1 MLALGLVGTL
11 GIFAGTLTLVL
22 VKPRGWNEAC
32 WPVLGASAMIL
43 LDLVTPEQA
52 FAMVWASRSALLFL
66 LALLLLSAL
75 LEVSGFFEWAALHAG
90 HRARGDGKRLFR
102 NVFGLGA
109 LVTTVLSLDTT
120 AVMLTPIVLAF
131 VRRLRLP
138 ARPYVIAS
146 AFVANM
152 ASLALPMSNLTNLLF
167 ADALRIP
174 FELFAVRM
182 MAPQLVAV
190 GVTYFLLRWRFSA
203 DLPCFESKDLAAPS
217 SAIPDRRYFRFAVS
231 VLVLVVVGYFVASA
245 VHVEP
250 YVVAFGGVAALA
262 VVGVARR
269 RVTAGTLREI
279 SWGLFPLVI
288 GLFVV
293 VRGVENLGIVT
304 SAATWV
310 ASAPD
315 HSLVRAL
322 LTSTTTG
329 AASNLMNNLPAAL
342 VARSVLQEAGA
353 DRAGVFGALLGLDI
367 GATILPTGSLA
378 TLLVLDVARKKGE
391 RVAAIEMTK
400 IALWVTPIVLFL
412 AVAAF
417 VLVDSCADP

>member
-1 MLALGLVGTL
+1 MLALGPVGTL

-32 WPVLGASAMIL
+32 WPVLGATAMIL
-43 LDLVTPEQA
+43 FGLVTPEQA
-52 FAMVWASRSALLFL
+52 FATAWSSRSALLFL

-90 HRARGDGKRLFR
+90 RRARGDGRRLFR

-109 LVTTVLSLDTT
+109 LVTTVLSLDTA
-120 AVMLTPIVLAF
+120 AVMLTPIVVAF
-131 VRRLRLP
+131 VKRLRLP
-138 ARPYVIAS
+138 ALPYVIAS
-146 AFVANM
+146 AFVANI

-167 ADALRIP
+167 ADAFRIP
-174 FELFAVRM
+174 FERFATRM
-182 MAPQLVAV
+182 MAPQLVAI
-190 GVTYFLLRWRFSA
+190 GATYVLLRWRFRA
-203 DLPCFESKDLAAPS
+203 DLPSFAWDDLAAPS
-217 SAIPDRRYFRFAVS
+217 SAIPDRGYFRFAAA
-231 VLVLVVVGYFVASA
+231 VLALVVVGYFVAPA
-245 VHVEP
+245 AHVEP
-250 YVVAFGGVAALA
+250 YAVAFGGVAALA
-262 VVGVARR
+262 VVGVWRR
-269 RVTAGTLREI
+269 RVTARVLREI

-293 VRGVENLGIVT
+293 IRGVENLGVVT
-304 SAATWV
+304 TAATWV

-315 HSLVRAL
+315 HAFVRAL
-322 LTSTTTG
+322 FTSATTG

-342 VARSVLQEAGA
+342 IARSVLLEADA
-353 DRAGVFGALLGLDI
+353 DRASVFGALIGLDI
-367 GATILPTGSLA
+367 GSTLLPTGSLA
-378 TLLVLDVARKKGE
+378 TLLVLDVARRKGE

-417 VLVDSCADP
+417 AVVDSYFF